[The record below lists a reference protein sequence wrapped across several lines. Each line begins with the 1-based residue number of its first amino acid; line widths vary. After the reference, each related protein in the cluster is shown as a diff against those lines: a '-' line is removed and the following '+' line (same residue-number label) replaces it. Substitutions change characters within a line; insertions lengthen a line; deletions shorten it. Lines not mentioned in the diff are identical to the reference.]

1 MPKPEPTPE
10 PGPTP
15 EPKPKPKPQP
25 QPQPQP
31 HPNEVRELDISG
43 KLDKG
48 SRAAVHALAEMTSG
62 STLRRRTLDQP

>member
-1 MPKPEPTPE
+1 
-10 PGPTP
+10 
-15 EPKPKPKPQP
+15 
-25 QPQPQP
+25 
-31 HPNEVRELDISG
+31 VRELDISG